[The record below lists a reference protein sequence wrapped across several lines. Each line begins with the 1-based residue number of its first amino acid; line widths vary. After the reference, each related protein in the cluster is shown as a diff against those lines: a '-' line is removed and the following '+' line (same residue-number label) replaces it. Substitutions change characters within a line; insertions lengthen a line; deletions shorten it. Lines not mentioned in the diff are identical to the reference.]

1 MNYEF
6 YILDNWVILDNNVIY
21 NKALDFSVR
30 IVNLYKYLT
39 MEKSEYVMSKQ
50 ILRSGSSIGANI
62 SESISA
68 ESVVDFIHKLAIARK
83 ETDETLYWLQL
94 LFRTDYLS
102 EMEFDS
108 LWQDCISLKKILT
121 SIILSTKQRIDRNS

>member
-1 MNYEF
+1 M
-6 YILDNWVILDNNVIY
+6 
-21 NKALDFSVR
+21 DFSVR

>member
-39 MEKSEYVMSKQ
+39 VEKSEYVMSKQ

>member
-1 MNYEF
+1 M
-6 YILDNWVILDNNVIY
+6 DNNVIY

-39 MEKSEYVMSKQ
+39 VEKSEYVMSKQ

-68 ESVVDFIHKLAIARK
+68 ESAVDFIHKLAIARK